1 MGADYIQY
9 TFADEIVVTK
19 EMQKYM
25 IEKLIYM
32 PVSYYEVQHKYIM
45 SDNLKNFYSLQERAK
60 ELNVTND
67 TFVFA
72 CFNQYYKMDR
82 IVWDL
87 WMNILTRVPN
97 SVLVLF

>member
-25 IEKLIYM
+25 NEKLIYM
-32 PVSYYEVQHKYIM
+32 PVSYYEVHHKYIM
-45 SDNLKNFYSLQERAK
+45 SDILKSFDTIPDRVK
-60 ELNVTND
+60 ELNVTSD

-82 IVWDL
+82 IVWNL